1 MFNIEKYHFREAA
14 ITTAAI
20 GLAAAGTQIYMG
32 AKAKQQGQK
41 ALQDYNRQ
49 DLDNSNPYKA
59 IQISTIGSDIM
70 REESQR
76 ISANSVDAIRNM
88 GTRGASL
95 LPGVIAANNNANRE
109 SRNYLDDQIIKRNY
123 AIAGDNVNTRGMKE
137 DRENADLAGI
147 GNQIQVGR
155 QDMWNGFRGAGSS
168 LMYAAN
174 NHDWKG
180 DGKLGDTKGGY
191 NSIFSG
197 IGTDM
202 PKGIDYK
209 THYPV

>member
-1 MFNIEKYHFREAA
+1 MAA

-20 GLAAAGTQIYMG
+20 GLAAAGTQMYMG

-41 ALQDYNRQ
+41 AFQDYNRQ

-59 IQISTIGSDIM
+59 IPISTIGSDIM

-76 ISANSVDAIRNM
+76 TSANSVDAIRNM

-95 LPGVIAANNNANRE
+95 LPGVIATNNNANRE
-109 SRNYLDDQIIKRNY
+109 SRNYIDDQIIKRNY

-155 QDMWNGFRGAGSS
+155 QDMWNGFRGAGSAVMYGLNNYSASASPNPQVEGVNS
-168 LMYAAN
+168 LNPSGVVPYRSAMPTSSFDYS
-174 NHDWKG
+174 
-180 DGKLGDTKGGY
+180 KLYK
-191 NSIFSG
+191 SG
-197 IGTDM
+197 F
-202 PKGIDYK
+202 
-209 THYPV
+209 